1 MRDMLRQ
8 ALPLARMVLIVTL
21 AAAII
26 ELLLALP
33 VIALFAGGM
42 AAEGLVG
49 EFLSVLGDG
58 LVEGLSLSLPMAL
71 ATVLFFRDSRRLKR
85 YGLAM
90 LAIALIVSILRWGWI
105 MPLAQF
111 AMAEANALAALAVGR
126 RFIGIALNLVVCRIA
141 AGRYR
146 RRALKS

>member
-1 MRDMLRQ
+1 MKDIMRQ
-8 ALPLARMVLIVTL
+8 ALPLAKVVLIVTL
-21 AAAII
+21 AAAIV

-33 VIALFAGGM
+33 VILLFSGGM
-42 AAEGLVG
+42 AAEGLIGASLSALG
-49 EFLSVLGDG
+49 EG

-71 ATVLFFRDSRRLKR
+71 ATILFFRDSRRLKR

-90 LAIALIVSILRWGWI
+90 LATALAVEILRWSWI

-111 AMAEANALAALAVGR
+111 ALAEANAFAALAVGR
-126 RFIGIALNLVVCRIA
+126 RFIGIALNLVFCRIA

-146 RRALKS
+146 RSAFKG